1 MILRRALPVLA
12 LALTLVF
19 PAPGQVRRPLPQKEA
34 LDLFGRTVELMEA
47 ASVVSPELSRAG
59 APLIENAR
67 QAIITMRSLS
77 PMHAGLTNTLLT
89 NVRVFSTLADAVP
102 KPDPFPEAA
111 SRQLAELRDNLTRID
126 SHFRALLEQKEAQ
139 IANADWANLKR
150 YSDANA
156 LVQPPA
162 QARPRVVFMGDSITD
177 FWRLNEYFGDRDFVN
192 RGISGQITLQM
203 LGRMKADVIDLKP
216 AAMIV
221 LAGTNDIARGV
232 PLAAIQNNL
241 SMIADLAQAHGI
253 RPLFSSVLP
262 IHDYYK
268 DKNPAFEMSRR
279 RPPAV
284 IRELNNWI
292 QSFCKTRGY
301 TYVDYFSPMVDEA
314 GFLKKDLAEDGL
326 HPNAMGYRVM
336 APVAL
341 QAIDRV
347 LAGQQ
352 KTKKR

>member
-1 MILRRALPVLA
+1 VLA
-12 LALTLVF
+12 
-19 PAPGQVRRPLPQKEA
+19 APGQVRRPLPQKEA
-34 LDLFGRTVELMEA
+34 LELFGRTVELMEA

-59 APLIENAR
+59 APVIENAR
-67 QAIITMRSLS
+67 QTIVTMRSLS
-77 PMHAGLTNTLLT
+77 PMHAGLTNTLLN

-102 KPDPFPEAA
+102 KPDPFPEQA

-139 IANADWANLKR
+139 IANSDWANLKR
-150 YSDANA
+150 YTEANA
-156 LVQPPA
+156 LVQAPA
-162 QARPRVVFMGDSITD
+162 PSRPRVVFMGDSITD

-192 RGISGQITLQM
+192 RGISGQITLQL
-203 LGRMKADVIDLKP
+203 LGRMKADVLDLKP

-241 SMIADLAQAHGI
+241 SMIADVAQAHGI
-253 RPLFSSVLP
+253 KPLFSSVLP
-262 IHDYYK
+262 IHDYNK
-268 DKNPAFEMSRR
+268 DKNPTFEMSRR
-279 RPPAV
+279 RPPAM

-301 TYVDYFSPMVDEA
+301 TYVDYFAPMADQA
-314 GFLKKDLAEDGL
+314 GFLQKDLADDGL

-347 LAGQQ
+347 LAGPQ
-352 KTKKR
+352 KTKKRRALPTCPGPVRS